1 MLSQAEAFGVLTDEQ
16 FDFVTDAWSYSFTF
30 TDKSDG
36 SMVHAGS
43 GSSSDLLLYV
53 PHPPLSDSQAD
64 FDSWLNAQS
73 ITQAYDEN
81 VTKCIAQMTTQA
93 PFSDEKSS
101 LTIAHDCEA
110 KLQIT
115 LTFPSFSGKFLTDSG
130 NHGEGCSLTEGSL
143 VC

>member
-1 MLSQAEAFGVLTDEQ
+1 MTNSVFDLSAKVWTFE
-16 FDFVTDAWSYSFTF
+16 YSLRR
-30 TDKSDG
+30 DLNNALI
-36 SMVHAGS
+36 VEGS
-43 GSSSDLLLYV
+43 GDYLSSEVEV
-53 PHPPLSDSQAD
+53 PVISLSDSQAD

-73 ITQAYDEN
+73 ITQAYEEN